1 MAKQTAIILLI
12 MFLVI
17 ICYPAIF
24 TCLAATLNSSTDESS
39 LLSIK
44 ARITSDPNN
53 ILTTNWSQG
62 TPFCTWIGVTC
73 SRRHS
78 SRVTALDLFDLGL
91 EGTIAQ
97 EIGNLS
103 FLTYLNVANNS
114 FTGPIPDEIG
124 NLSRLRFL
132 RLSNNQ
138 LGGHIPTSLGML
150 TNLEMLDL
158 SDNRLTGSVPWSGIL
173 NISSLRVIAVTRN
186 YQLSGS
192 LPLEM
197 CGPGTRLE
205 QMRLSMNQFVG
216 SIPESIS
223 RCGQLKIISF
233 SYNNFTGS
241 IPVNIGNLLQLQILA
256 LGRNQL
262 SGTIPPSIGNLS
274 NLNTLDFLSNR
285 LQGTVP
291 PEMGQLSNLTL
302 LSFGENMLHGDL
314 PQSIFNLTRL
324 HTISIPLNNLSG
336 NLPPSIDQDLPNLQ
350 LLYLGGNRFSG
361 PIPAS
366 ISNLSRLTIFDIYLN
381 SFSGIIPITLGN
393 LHQLQVLRLSENQFT
408 NNLSIPQQDFLTPLT
423 NCKNLTF
430 IRIDRNPI
438 TGVLPKS
445 LGSANMSASLE
456 NFIAFSCRISGTI
469 PDEIG
474 NLKNLI
480 WLTLGDNE
488 LTGKIPTTLGRLK
501 NLQRLSIYENKL
513 QGSIPPSFCSLE
525 NLYLLSLES
534 NRLSGELP
542 MCLGNLTS
550 LREIYLGNNTF
561 NSGIPSSLWSIRR
574 IQVLSLFDNSFN
586 GSLPPEIS
594 SLSSVIE
601 LDLHGN
607 QLSGEIPST
616 IGQLQNLATL
626 SLSDNELNGHI
637 PESFSSLRNLHYF
650 NVSFNEL
657 TGEIPEGGHFATFT
671 PGLFAG
677 NIGLC
682 GSSRFNVEACEMVNT
697 TKSSRNN
704 RLIRYI
710 LPPIASMIVVTTI
723 IILLLRHY
731 RRKSTSVPSDQ
742 SDLAVLDRISYYE
755 ILKATNNLDIG
766 NLIGKGS
773 IGSVYKGTFS
783 NEATLAVK
791 VFDLDVQGAFKSFDI
806 ECQIM
811 RSLRHRNLVKVITSC
826 SNLDFKALVVE
837 YMPNGNLEKWLYS
850 PNCSSKITERLGILI
865 DVASAIEYLH
875 QGYSSPIVHC
885 DLKPSNILLDENM
898 VAHVGDFGISKLFM
912 EDQRMA
918 QTKTLGTIGYMAP
931 EYGSSGLVST
941 AVDVYSYGILLME
954 TFTRKKPTDEMFLGE
969 LTMTKWVSNSFP
981 SALMQI
987 VDTELLNTN
996 EEYSRGDHDR
1006 RCLESIMRLAIHCTS
1021 DFPEERPKMEDVLVM
1036 LKKINIELHDTKHRV
1051 R

>member
-1 MAKQTAIILLI
+1 MLL
-12 MFLVI
+12 V
-17 ICYPAIF
+17 ICYPATI
-24 TCLAATLNSSTDESS
+24 CLGAASTLNMSSTDESS

-103 FLTYLNVANNS
+103 FLQNLDIGNNS
-114 FTGPIPDEIG
+114 FTGSIPDEIG
-124 NLSRLRFL
+124 NLSRLRIL
-132 RLSNNQ
+132 IMSNNQ
-138 LGGHIPTSLGML
+138 LGGHIPTSLGLL
-150 TNLEMLDL
+150 TNIEMLDL
-158 SDNRLTGSVPWSGIL
+158 SYNRLTGSVPLSSL
-173 NISSLRVIAVTRN
+173 LKISSLRVIAVTRN
-186 YQLSGS
+186 QQLTGS
-192 LPLEM
+192 LPVDM
-197 CGPGTRLE
+197 CGPRLE
-205 QMRLSMNQFVG
+205 KLRLSINQFVG
-216 SIPESIS
+216 SIPETIS

-241 IPVNIGNLLQLQILA
+241 IPVNIGNLSQLQILA

-262 SGTIPPSIGNLS
+262 SGSIPPSIGNLS
-274 NLNTLDFLSNR
+274 NLDKLDFCSNR
-285 LQGTVP
+285 LQGIVP
-291 PEMGQLSNLTL
+291 SEMGQL
-302 LSFGENMLHGDL
+302 
-314 PQSIFNLTRL
+314 P
-324 HTISIPLNNLSG
+324 
-336 NLPPSIDQDLPNLQ
+336 
-350 LLYLGGNRFSG
+350 
-361 PIPAS
+361 
-366 ISNLSRLTIFDIYLN
+366 
-381 SFSGIIPITLGN
+381 
-393 LHQLQVLRLSENQFT
+393 
-408 NNLSIPQQDFLTPLT
+408 
-423 NCKNLTF
+423 NLTF
-430 IRIDRNPI
+430 LSLGENRLQVNPI

-445 LGSANMSASLE
+445 LGSTNMSASLQ
-456 NFIAFSCRISGTI
+456 NFIANSCRISGVI
-469 PDEIG
+469 PGEMG
-474 NLKNLI
+474 NLNNLV
-480 WLTLGDNE
+480 WLALEDNE
-488 LTGKIPTTLGRLK
+488 LTGEIPTTLGRLK
-501 NLQRLSIYENKL
+501 KLQRLSIRGNKL

-525 NLYLLSLES
+525 NLYHLCLSR

-542 MCLGNLTS
+542 NCLGNLTS
-550 LREIYLGNNTF
+550 LRRIYLGNNTF
-561 NSGIPSSLWSIRR
+561 SSSIPLSLWSIQR
-574 IQVLSLFDNSFN
+574 IRTLSLYNNSFN
-586 GSLPPEIS
+586 GSLPPEIG
-594 SLSSVIE
+594 SLSSMTG
-601 LDLHGN
+601 LHLSGN

-616 IGQLQNLATL
+616 IGQLSNLVNLTL
-626 SLSDNELNGHI
+626 SDVNGHI
-637 PESFSSLRNLHYF
+637 PESFADLISLEYLDLSHNNLSGPIPKSLESLSDLNYF

-657 TGEIPEGGHFATFT
+657 TGEIPEGGHFANFT
-671 PGLFAG
+671 PDVFAG

-682 GSSRFNVEACEMVNT
+682 GSSRFNVEACQMVNT

-710 LPPIASMIVVTTI
+710 LPPIASMIVVTAI

-731 RRKSTSVPSDQ
+731 RRKSSPVPSDQ
-742 SDLAVLDRISYYE
+742 SDLALLERISYYE
-755 ILKATNNLDIG
+755 ILKVTNNLDIG

-783 NEATLAVK
+783 NETTLAVK
-791 VFDLDVQGAFKSFDI
+791 VFDLDVQGAFKSFDT

-837 YMPNGNLEKWLYS
+837 YMSNGNLEKWLYS
-850 PNCSSKITERLGILI
+850 PNCSSKITERLRILI
-865 DVASAIEYLH
+865 DVATAIEYLH

-898 VAHVGDFGISKLFM
+898 VARVGDFGISKLFM

-931 EYGSSGLVST
+931 GKRVHYSIFQIKYGSSGLVST
-941 AVDVYSYGILLME
+941 AVDVYSFGILLME

-969 LTMTKWVSNSFP
+969 LTMTKWVSGSFP

-987 VDTELLNTN
+987 VDTELLNMDQ
-996 EEYSRGDHDR
+996 EYSRFGRDQV
-1006 RCLESIMRLAIHCTS
+1006 CLESIMRLAIDCTS
-1021 DFPEERPKMEDVLVM
+1021 NFPDERPKMEDVLVM
-1036 LKKINIELHDTKHRV
+1036 LKKINIELHNTTPRV

>member
-1 MAKQTAIILLI
+1 M
-12 MFLVI
+12 
-17 ICYPAIF
+17 
-24 TCLAATLNSSTDESS
+24 SSTDESS

-78 SRVTALDLFDLGL
+78 SRVTALDLFDMGL

-103 FLTYLNVANNS
+103 FLTYLDIGNNS
-114 FTGPIPDEIG
+114 FTGSIPDEIG
-124 NLSRLRFL
+124 NLNRLRVL
-132 RLSNNQ
+132 IMSNNQ
-138 LGGHIPTSLGML
+138 LGGHIPTSLGLL

-158 SDNRLTGSVPWSGIL
+158 SDNRLTGTVPWSSL
-173 NISSLRVIAVTRN
+173 LKISSLRVIAVTRN

-192 LPLEM
+192 LPVDM

-205 QMRLSMNQFVG
+205 KLRLSINQFVG

-241 IPVNIGNLLQLQILA
+241 IPVNIGSLSQLQILA

-262 SGTIPPSIGNLS
+262 SGSIPPSIGNLS
-274 NLNTLDFLSNR
+274 NLNTLDFSSNR
-285 LQGTVP
+285 LQGIVP
-291 PEMGQLSNLTL
+291 SEMGQLPNLTF
-302 LSFGENMLHGDL
+302 LSLGENRLHGDL
-314 PQSIFNLTRL
+314 PQSIFNLTTL
-324 HTISIPLNNLSG
+324 QALAFTLNNLSG
-336 NLPPSIDQDLPNLQ
+336 NLPPFIDQGLPNIQ
-350 LLYLGGNRFSG
+350 YLYLADNQFSG
-361 PIPAS
+361 KIPVS
-366 ISNLSRLTIFDIYLN
+366 ISNLSRLTTLDIGYN
-381 SFSGIIPITLGN
+381 SFSGNIPITLGN
-393 LHQLQVLRLSENQFT
+393 LHQLQALRLGSNQFT
-408 NNLSIPQQDFLTPLT
+408 NNLSIPEQDFLTSLT
-423 NCKNLTF
+423 YCKNLTF
-430 IRIDRNPI
+430 IRISVNPI

-445 LGSANMSASLE
+445 LGSTNMSASLE
-456 NFIAFSCRISGTI
+456 NFIAFSCRISGAI

-474 NLKNLI
+474 NLNNLV
-480 WLTLGDNE
+480 WLALGDNE
-488 LTGKIPTTLGRLK
+488 LTGEIPATLGRLK
-501 NLQRLSIYENKL
+501 NLQRLSIYRNKL
-513 QGSIPPSFCSLE
+513 HGSIPPSFCSLE
-525 NLYLLSLES
+525 NLYFLSLTRS
-534 NRLSGELP
+534 GLSGELP
-542 MCLGNLTS
+542 NCLGNLTS

-561 NSGIPSSLWSIRR
+561 NSAIPSSLWSIRR
-574 IQVLSLFDNSFN
+574 IQVLSLYNNSFN

-594 SLSSVIE
+594 SLSSMTG
-601 LDLHGN
+601 LHLTGN
-607 QLSGEIPST
+607 QLYGEIPST
-616 IGQLQNLATL
+616 IGQLSNLVNL
-626 SLSDNELNGHI
+626 SLSDNKFNGHI
-637 PESFSSLRNLHYF
+637 PESFSSLRNLQYLDISHNNLSGSIPKSLESLLYLSYF

-657 TGEIPEGGHFATFT
+657 TGEIPEGGHFANFT
-671 PGLFAG
+671 PDLFAG

-682 GSSRFNVEACEMVNT
+682 GSSRFNVEACQMVNT

-710 LPPIASMIVVTTI
+710 LPPIASMIVVTAI

-731 RRKSTSVPSDQ
+731 RRKSSSVPYDQ
-742 SDLAVLDRISYYE
+742 SDLAVLERISYYE
-755 ILKATNNLDIG
+755 ILKATSNLDIG

-783 NEATLAVK
+783 NEITLAIK
-791 VFDLDVQGAFKSFDI
+791 VFDLDVQGAFKSFDT

-898 VAHVGDFGISKLFM
+898 VARVGDFGISKLFM

-918 QTKTLGTIGYMAP
+918 QTKTLGTVGYMAP

-969 LTMTKWVSNSFP
+969 LTMTKWVSESFP
-981 SALMQI
+981 NSLMQI
-987 VDTELLNTN
+987 VDSKLLNTD
-996 EEYSRGDHDR
+996 EEYIRAGHDR
-1006 RCLESIMRLAIHCTS
+1006 WCYESIMRLAIDCTS

>member
-12 MFLVI
+12 TFLVI
-17 ICYPAIF
+17 ICYPTIF

-62 TPFCTWIGVTC
+62 TPFCTWIAVTC

-78 SRVTALDLFDLGL
+78 SRVTALDLFDMGF
-91 EGTIAQ
+91 EGIIAQ

-150 TNLEMLDL
+150 ANLEMLDL

-241 IPVNIGNLLQLQILA
+241 IPVNIGNLSQLQILA

-314 PQSIFNLTRL
+314 PQSLFNLT
-324 HTISIPLNNLSG
+324 
-336 NLPPSIDQDLPNLQ
+336 
-350 LLYLGGNRFSG
+350 
-361 PIPAS
+361 
-366 ISNLSRLTIFDIYLN
+366 
-381 SFSGIIPITLGN
+381 SGIIPITLGN

-480 WLTLGDNE
+480 WLTLWDNE
-488 LTGKIPTTLGRLK
+488 LTGEIPATLGRLK
-501 NLQRLSIYENKL
+501 NLQSLSIYENKL

-637 PESFSSLRNLHYF
+637 PESFSSLRNLQYLDISHNNLSGSIPKSLESLLYLSYF

-710 LPPIASMIVVTTI
+710 LPPIASMIVVTAF

-731 RRKSTSVPSDQ
+731 RRKSSSVPSDQ
-742 SDLAVLDRISYYE
+742 SYLAVLERISYYE

-783 NEATLAVK
+783 NEATLAIK

-826 SNLDFKALVVE
+826 SNLDFKALVLE

-918 QTKTLGTIGYMAP
+918 QTNTLGTIGYMAP

-969 LTMTKWVSNSFP
+969 LTMTKWVSESFP
-981 SALMQI
+981 NSSM
-987 VDTELLNTN
+987 
-996 EEYSRGDHDR
+996 
-1006 RCLESIMRLAIHCTS
+1006 
-1021 DFPEERPKMEDVLVM
+1021 
-1036 LKKINIELHDTKHRV
+1036 
-1051 R
+1051 